1 MSRFMRALTVLLFL
15 VSCAIASTAVAE
27 NETVVDTRVATFGG
41 GCFWCMEPPYDKL
54 DGVISTTSGYMGGDV
69 DNPTYEQVTRG
80 GTGHV
85 EVVQV
90 EYDPDVVSYEELLD
104 TYWVNVDPLTDNRQ
118 FCDAGESYRPVIFTH
133 SDHQRELAGA
143 SKQSIVASGRFDRPV
158 IVPIE
163 DAKAFWPAEG
173 YHQDYYQKSSVSYK
187 YYRWRCGRDQRLEE
201 LWGDPPP
208 ADPDA

>member
-1 MSRFMRALTVLLFL
+1 MRRATHLLGVLML
-15 VSCAIASTAVAE
+15 AVAAASIA
-27 NETVVDTRVATFGG
+27 VADDTRVATFGG

-54 DGVISTTSGYMGGDV
+54 EGVLSTTSGYMGGDV

-90 EYDPDVVSYEELLD
+90 EYDPNVIGYERLLD
-104 TYWVNVDPLTDNRQ
+104 VYWVNVDPLTDNRQ
-118 FCDAGESYRPVIFTH
+118 FCDAGESYRPVIFAH
-133 SDHQRELAGA
+133 SDQQRELAEA
-143 SKQSIVASGRFDRPV
+143 SKQAVIDSGRFDQPV

-163 DAKAFWPAEG
+163 DAGAFWPAED
-173 YHQDYYQKSSVSYK
+173 YHQNYYKKSSVRYN
-187 YYRWRCGRDQRLEE
+187 YYRWSCGRDNRLEE